1 MVVERRPEPVQAHNC
16 AALMAGVFVV
26 VVTFSVC
33 CVMAVVVR
41 RWALLVLHMPHL
53 QAAAAT
59 HLVRAESYRS
69 SPLVPGVANAFMHLQ
84 TISLLCDGACN
95 PDCLRN
101 TMPLASGAGVPVRPP
116 GLTCGL

>member
-1 MVVERRPEPVQAHNC
+1 MGPDGKTCTAWWSERRPELVQMHNC

-41 RWALLVLHMPHL
+41 RWALLVLNMLHL

-59 HLVRAESYRS
+59 QLLRAESTPARS
-69 SPLVPGVANAFMHLQ
+69 WCRSW
-84 TISLLCDGACN
+84 
-95 PDCLRN
+95 
-101 TMPLASGAGVPVRPP
+101 
-116 GLTCGL
+116 

>member
-1 MVVERRPEPVQAHNC
+1 MHNC

-41 RWALLVLHMPHL
+41 RWALLALHMPYL

-59 HLVRAESYRS
+59 HLGAADSYCS
-69 SPLVPGVANAFMHLQ
+69 SPLVPVVAKVCLHFHTSGWLR
-84 TISLLCDGACN
+84 DGART
-95 PDCLRN
+95 L
-101 TMPLASGAGVPVRPP
+101 GA
-116 GLTCGL
+116 